1 MSENSIDRS
10 EQYGQ
15 LLQQVMVLQRQLL
28 DARVKRALAALAK
41 TKDKP
46 RYVRELERKLSQE
59 LLTHHRACKL
69 DVILEMIE
77 ETDEVRQH
85 IVW

>member
-10 EQYGQ
+10 ERYGD
-15 LLQQVMVLQRQLL
+15 LLKQVMVLQRQVL
-28 DARVKRALAALAK
+28 DTRVKRALAALAK

-46 RYVRELERKLSQE
+46 RYVRELEAKLSQE
-59 LLTHHRACKL
+59 LATHHRACKL
-69 DVILEMIE
+69 NIILEMIE
-77 ETDEVRQH
+77 ETDEVRKH

>member
-10 EQYGQ
+10 ERYGD
-15 LLQQVMVLQRQLL
+15 LLKQVMVLQRQVL

-41 TKDKP
+41 TKTKS
-46 RYVRELERKLSQE
+46 RYVRELETKLSEE
-59 LLTHHRACKL
+59 LATHHRACKL
-69 DVILEMIE
+69 NTILEMIE
-77 ETDEVRQH
+77 DSDEVRPH